1 MAESAIVLRHL
12 TFCYPGAPRAALRDI
27 SLTLPAGA
35 FALVIGPSGAGKS
48 TLLRCLNGLTPH
60 FSGGDMSGSIRV
72 DGLDPVRATPRVMSR
87 RVGFVFQDPEAQFTM
102 DIVEDEIAFA
112 LENAAMPAVDMRMRV
127 EESLDLLELA
137 PLRRRRLITLS
148 GGEQQRVA
156 IASALA
162 WHPRIL
168 VLDEPTSQLDP
179 KSAEDVLQA
188 LVRLNC
194 DLGLTVVLAE
204 HRLERVL
211 PYADSMIYLPED
223 LGEVVSGPPRAV
235 LERAAIAP
243 PLVRLARVL
252 RWSPLPLSVKEGGQ
266 LARANGAGNAGGR
279 SACAWRETSMNRRD
293 VTANSHPAP
302 AVQVRGVEAGYGESV
317 VLRGVSFDL
326 RAGEIAVLMGRN
338 GSGKTTLLKSIV
350 GLARLNRGQVL
361 SCGEPIAGR
370 SVASV
375 CRQIG
380 YLPQDPNT
388 LLFADTVED
397 ELRVTLR
404 NHALPADD
412 TAITS
417 LLERL
422 GLGGKRRA
430 HPRDLSSG
438 ERQRVALAAIAVT
451 RPHTLL
457 LDEPTRGLDY
467 TAKDALA
474 ALLRAWR
481 NEGMAILVVSHDVEM
496 AALIA
501 DRVMILSQ
509 GEIIADGDPRRVIA
523 DSPLFAPQVARVFPG
538 RGWLT
543 VEDAVQGLV

>member
-1 MAESAIVLRHL
+1 MSMAEPAVAFSHL
-12 TFCYPGAPRAALRDI
+12 TFRYPGAARAALRDV
-27 SLTLPAGA
+27 SLAVNAGA
-35 FALVIGPSGAGKS
+35 FALVVGASGAGKS

-60 FSGGDMSGSIRV
+60 FSGGDMSGTIRV
-72 DGLDPVRATPRVMSR
+72 DGADPVRATPRLMSR

-112 LENAAMPAVDMRMRV
+112 LENSAMPALDMRMRV

-162 WHPRIL
+162 LRPRIL
-168 VLDEPTSQLDP
+168 ALDEPTSQLDP

-188 LVRLNC
+188 LVRLNG
-194 DLGLTVVLAE
+194 DLGLTILLAE

-211 PYADSMIYLPED
+211 PYADSLICLPD
-223 LGEVVSGPPRAV
+223 GAGEVVSGPPRLM
-235 LERAAIAP
+235 LERAASAP
-243 PLVRLARVL
+243 PLVRLARAL
-252 RWSPLPLSVKEGGQ
+252 RWTPLPLSVKEGAQ
-266 LARANGAGNAGGR
+266 LARASGAGTRPESRGNTRNEAAR
-279 SACAWRETSMNRRD
+279 SRRE
-293 VTANSHPAP
+293 PAIQ
-302 AVQVRGVEAGYGESV
+302 VQRVEAGYGESA

-326 RAGEIAVLMGRN
+326 RAGETAVLMGRN

-350 GLARLNRGQVL
+350 GLVKLRRGQVL
-361 SCGEPIAGR
+361 ADGEPVAGR

-375 CRQIG
+375 CRRIG
-380 YLPQDPNT
+380 YLPQDPNA

-397 ELRVTLR
+397 ELRITLR
-404 NHALPADD
+404 NHGLPADD
-412 TAITS
+412 AAIAS

-422 GLGGKRRA
+422 GLAGMRRA
-430 HPRDLSSG
+430 YPRDLSGG

-451 RPHTLL
+451 RPRALL

-467 TAKDALA
+467 AAKDALA

-481 NEGMAILVVSHDVEM
+481 DEGMAVLVVSHDVEM

-501 DRVMILSQ
+501 DRVMIMSQ
-509 GEIIADGDPRRVIA
+509 GEIIADGDPRRVMA

-543 VEDAVQGLV
+543 VEDALQGLV